1 MKALKKETA
10 PTMVLMIV
18 CIIVTL
24 TLTFTY
30 QVTKP
35 VIAANAKANA
45 DAARARVLPA
55 GGGGYSP
62 VDCALSDGV
71 LEVYAADN
79 GSGYVITAK
88 DKGFAGDIV
97 VIVGFGSD
105 RKIQGIKVLEHTETP
120 GLGSVAMSDTHMS
133 QFLGKEKITNTN
145 ETDADYID
153 AVTGATISSNAVFR
167 AVNKALEQYDELG
180 EADDE

>member
-24 TLTFTY
+24 ALTLTY
-30 QVTKP
+30 QVTGP

-55 GGGGYSP
+55 GEGGYSP
-62 VDCALSDGV
+62 VVCALSEGI

-88 DKGFAGDIV
+88 DKGFGGEIV
-97 VIVGFGSD
+97 VMAGFGAD

-120 GLGSVAMSDTHMS
+120 GLGSVAMSDAHLS

-145 ETDADYID
+145 ENDADYID
-153 AVTGATISSNAVFR
+153 AVTGATISSNAIFR
-167 AVNKALEQYDELG
+167 AVNKALEQYAELG
-180 EADDE
+180 GADHE